1 MVLILFCFLPINK
14 QENHQWI
21 YGNIKMP
28 SGSGALVPLA
38 KVS

>member
-14 QENHQWI
+14 QENQQWM
-21 YGNIKMP
+21 YGSITMP
-28 SGSGALVPLA
+28 SGSGAVVPLA